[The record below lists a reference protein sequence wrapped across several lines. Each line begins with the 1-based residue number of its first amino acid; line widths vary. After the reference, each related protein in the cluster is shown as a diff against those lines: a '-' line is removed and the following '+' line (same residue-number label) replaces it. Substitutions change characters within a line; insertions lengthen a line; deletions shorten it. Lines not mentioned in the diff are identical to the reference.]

1 MKMNEFVTRANIE
14 DVVHSSGYA
23 RAQNGE
29 NFGTTSSQTF
39 SQRVSIDRRRTK
51 IKAYEHS
58 KVANRNF
65 SQRAG
70 VSEMANSS
78 LEKIR
83 ESRVERQNFSGR
95 TEKPQFRSGVMN
107 SRPDFRAKRDFSQ
120 IRQSGAMGT
129 PSVAGISRP
138 ASASFYQI
146 RPQIDR

>member
-1 MKMNEFVTRANIE
+1 MKINEFVTRANIE
-14 DVVHSSGYA
+14 DVAHSSGYA
-23 RAQNGE
+23 RAQNGKS
-29 NFGTTSSQTF
+29 FGATSSQTF

-70 VSEMANSS
+70 ISEMANSS

-83 ESRVERQNFSGR
+83 ESRVERQNFLSG
-95 TEKPQFRSGVMN
+95 EKPQFRSGAMN

-120 IRQSGAMGT
+120 IRQSGAMGA
-129 PSVAGISRP
+129 PSTASVSRP
-138 ASASFYQI
+138 TSASFHQI